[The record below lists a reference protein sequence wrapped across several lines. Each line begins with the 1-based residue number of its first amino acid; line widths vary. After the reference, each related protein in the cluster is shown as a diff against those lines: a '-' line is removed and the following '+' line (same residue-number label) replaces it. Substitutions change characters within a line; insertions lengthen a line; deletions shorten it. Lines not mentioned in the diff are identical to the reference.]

1 MNTHDEGADISRSL
15 FKVMAQRPMMP
26 KRTIKWNFKQ
36 KSEEFNNEC
45 EYMIR
50 VVVGR

>member
-26 KRTIKWNFKQ
+26 KKAIKWNFKQ
-36 KSEEFNNEC
+36 NSEEFNNEC
-45 EYMIR
+45 EYMIMSCW
-50 VVVGR
+50 